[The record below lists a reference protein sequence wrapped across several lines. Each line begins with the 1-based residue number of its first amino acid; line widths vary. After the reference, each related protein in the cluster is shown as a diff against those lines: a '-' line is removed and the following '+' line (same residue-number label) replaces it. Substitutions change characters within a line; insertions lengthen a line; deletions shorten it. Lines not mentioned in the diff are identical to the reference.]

1 MDKAALPPSSPRLPL
16 EFGEDGDRSLKIL
29 KEANCIARTAGKRS
43 YPWRYFVIT
52 DDDRKLIENTLSY
65 RLAEKNVIENTSW
78 IKPGLASWEWWNG
91 ATPYGPDVDFKA
103 VATLTPTNTS
113 STSHPTTA

>member
-1 MDKAALPPSSPRLPL
+1 MSETNLTDYPAMFLKNDGQGGITAVFPRLPL

-52 DDDRKLIENTLSY
+52 DDDRKLIETLY
-65 RLAEKNVIENTSW
+65 PI
-78 IKPGLASWEWWNG
+78 ASL
-91 ATPYGPDVDFKA
+91 KRM
-103 VATLTPTNTS
+103 S
-113 STSHPTTA
+113 